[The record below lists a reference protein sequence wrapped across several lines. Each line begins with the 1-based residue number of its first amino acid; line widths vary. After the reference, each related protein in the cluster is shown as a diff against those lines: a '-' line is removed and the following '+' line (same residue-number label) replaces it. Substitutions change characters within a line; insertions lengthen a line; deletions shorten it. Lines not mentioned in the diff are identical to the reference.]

1 MLGSSLSICIVV
13 CLLLGMSEQV
23 MADPSSRF
31 NSLLSETE
39 KVRGQNNETEPEP
52 EPEPEPAVCGEEGKK
67 DFVRL
72 VADLYYLWY
81 RELAPVSPNDY
92 ATAQAYLD
100 ALTAPLAADRRDPG
114 FSYLTTKAADDSRG
128 ATGAYVGF
136 GFRYRC
142 DNTACFFFS
151 DVLQDGPAGDA
162 GFLRGDEVIAID
174 TGNGFETIRQLADR
188 NASTLEL
195 FGPSEAGVSR
205 GFRVRKRTGEIV
217 EADLV
222 KRELDTPPLAV
233 EPILLNRAGLSP
245 IGYLNLRSFITSAN
259 DALDDAVSYFRDNN
273 VTDLVIDLRYN
284 GGGYLSVADRM
295 LDLLGGLAAEGE
307 RSFWISHNDKQA
319 DLDQGAIFAPLPQSM
334 SPLRI
339 AFITTGGTASAS
351 ELVINGLSPYI
362 DVVLIGEDTLGKAV
376 GQYPFDQ
383 SQLSA
388 YAECDTRLRLVAFEI
403 VNGEG
408 NGGYYTGLVDSGR
421 FTLCPAED
429 DVTRNWGD
437 PLEASLTTALGWLNQ
452 GICSATTSAQRRE
465 VTRQRRL
472 IPSEW
477 KLMTLPDAPFGRS
490 PFIQ

>member
-1 MLGSSLSICIVV
+1 MNSLAQIAVFLLFLLTTLGLAT
-13 CLLLGMSEQV
+13 
-23 MADPSSRF
+23 ADPGSRF
-31 NSLLSETE
+31 NSLLDETE

-52 EPEPEPAVCGEEGKK
+52 EPEPAACGEEGKK
-67 DFVRL
+67 QFVKL

-81 RELAPVSPNDY
+81 RELAPVSPADY

-151 DVLQDGPAGDA
+151 DVLQEGPAADA
-162 GFLRGDEVIAID
+162 GFFRGDEVIAID
-174 TGNGFETIRQLADR
+174 TGNGFETISQLANR
-188 NASTLEL
+188 NVSTLEL

-205 GFRVRKRTGEIV
+205 GFRVRKRTGQIV

-222 KRELDTPPLAV
+222 KREIDTPPLAV

-245 IGYLNLRSFITSAN
+245 VGYLNLRSFITSAN

-295 LDLLGGLAAEGE
+295 LDLLGGLVAEGE
-307 RSFWISHNDKQA
+307 RSFWISHNDKQT
-319 DLDQGAIFAPLPQSM
+319 DLDQGAIFGPLPQSM
-334 SPLRI
+334 SPIRI

-362 DVVLIGEDTLGKAV
+362 EVVLIGEDTLGKAV
-376 GQYPFDQ
+376 GQYAFDQ
-383 SQLSA
+383 NYLSA

-408 NGGYYTGLVDSGR
+408 DGGYYTGLVDSGR

-452 GICSATTSAQRRE
+452 GICSATTSAG
-465 VTRQRRL
+465 TRGVGDQRRL
-472 IPSEW
+472 ALPLFNWDLI
-477 KLMTLPDAPFGRS
+477 KLSDAPFGHS
-490 PFIQ
+490 PFVQ

>member
-1 MLGSSLSICIVV
+1 MYSLSRMLVFSF
-13 CLLLGMSEQV
+13 LLLVTCVGAS
-23 MADPSSRF
+23 ADPGSRF
-31 NSLLSETE
+31 NSLLEETE

-52 EPEPEPAVCGEEGKK
+52 EPEPEPAACGEEGKK
-67 DFVRL
+67 EFVKL
-72 VADLYYLWY
+72 VADQYYLWY
-81 RELAPVSPNDY
+81 RELASVSPGNY

-114 FSYLTTKAADDSRG
+114 FSYLTTKSADESRG

-151 DVLQDGPAGDA
+151 DVLQESPAGDA

-174 TGNGFETIRQLADR
+174 TGRGYETIDQLINR
-188 NASTLEL
+188 NVTTLEL
-195 FGPSEAGVSR
+195 FGSSEAGVSR

-217 EADLV
+217 EAYIV
-222 KRELDTPPLAV
+222 KRELDTPPLAA
-233 EPILLNRAGLSP
+233 EPTLLNREGLSP
-245 IGYLNLRSFITSAN
+245 VGYLNLRSFITSAN
-259 DALDDAVSYFRDNN
+259 DPLDDAVSYFRDNN

-295 LDLLGGLAAEGE
+295 LDLLGGLVAEGE
-307 RSFWISHNDKQA
+307 RSFWITHNDKQS
-319 DLDQGAIFAPLPQSM
+319 DLDQGAVFAPLQQSM
-334 SPLRI
+334 SPIRI

-351 ELVINGLSPYI
+351 ELVINGLSPYVE
-362 DVVLIGEDTLGKAV
+362 VVLVGEDTLGKAV
-376 GQYPFDQ
+376 GQYAFDQ

-452 GICSATTSAQRRE
+452 GVCSATTSTRTFGVARE
-465 VTRQRRL
+465 RRL
-472 IPSEW
+472 EALSW
-477 KLMTLPDAPFGRS
+477 DLMKLRDAPFGRS
-490 PFIQ
+490 PFVQ

>member
-1 MLGSSLSICIVV
+1 MAGPAT
-13 CLLLGMSEQV
+13 
-23 MADPSSRF
+23 ADPSSRF
-31 NSLLSETE
+31 NSLLNETE

-52 EPEPEPAVCGEEGKK
+52 EPEPAACGEEGKK
-67 DFVRL
+67 EFIRL
-72 VADLYYLWY
+72 VADDWYLWY
-81 RELAPVSPNDY
+81 RELAPVSPDDY

-100 ALTAPLAADRRDPG
+100 ALTAPLAADRRDRG
-114 FSYLTTKAADDSRG
+114 FSYLTTKAADDARG

-151 DVLQDGPAGDA
+151 DVLQEGPAGDA

-205 GFRVRKRTGEIV
+205 GFRVRKRTGQII

-222 KRELDTPPLAV
+222 KREINTPPLAV
-233 EPILLNRAGLSP
+233 EPILLNRAGP
-245 IGYLNLRSFITSAN
+245 YPVGYLNLRSFIRTAN
-259 DALDDAVSYFRDNN
+259 DALDNAVSYFRDNN

-284 GGGYLSVADRM
+284 GGGYVDVADRM
-295 LDLLGGLAAEGE
+295 LDLLGGLVAEGE
-307 RSFWISHNDKQA
+307 PSFWLSHNDKKKRRY
-319 DLDQGAIFAPLPQSM
+319 DQGAMFAPLPQSM

-339 AFITTGGTASAS
+339 AFITTKRTASAS
-351 ELVINGLSPYI
+351 EFVINGLSPYI

-452 GICSATTSAQRRE
+452 GLCSATTSAR
-465 VTRQRRL
+465 TRGGIGQRRL
-472 IPSEW
+472 KFPLSDW
-477 KLMTLPDAPFGRS
+477 DVMKLSDAPYGQS
-490 PFIQ
+490 PFVQ

>member
-1 MLGSSLSICIVV
+1 MKSLTQIAVFSFLFLLTLGHAS
-13 CLLLGMSEQV
+13 
-23 MADPSSRF
+23 ADPGSRF
-31 NSLLSETE
+31 NSLLDETD

-52 EPEPEPAVCGEEGKK
+52 EPEPEPAACGEEGKK
-67 DFVRL
+67 EFVRL
-72 VADLYYLWY
+72 VADQYYLWY
-81 RELAPVSPNDY
+81 RELAPVSPNNY

-114 FSYLTTKAADDSRG
+114 FSYLTTKAADDARG

-151 DVLQDGPAGDA
+151 DVLQESPAGDA
-162 GFLRGDEVIAID
+162 GFIRGDEVIAID
-174 TGNGFETIRQLADR
+174 TGNGYETISELANR
-188 NASTLEL
+188 NVSTLEL

-233 EPILLNRAGLSP
+233 DPILLNREGLSP
-245 IGYLNLRSFITSAN
+245 VGYLNLRSFITSAN

-295 LDLLGGLAAEGE
+295 LDLLGGLVAEGE
-307 RSFWISHNDKQA
+307 RSFWISHNDKQT
-319 DLDQGAIFAPLPQSM
+319 DLDQGAIFGPLPQSM
-334 SPLRI
+334 SPIRI

-362 DVVLIGEDTLGKAV
+362 EVVLIGEDTLGKAV
-376 GQYPFDQ
+376 GQYAFDQ
-383 SQLSA
+383 NQLSA

-408 NGGYYTGLVDSGR
+408 DGGYYTGLVDSGR

-465 VTRQRRL
+465 VPFQRRL
-472 IPSEW
+472 IPSDW
-477 KLMTLPDAPFGRS
+477 NLMKLPDAPFGRS

>member
-1 MLGSSLSICIVV
+1 
-13 CLLLGMSEQV
+13 
-23 MADPSSRF
+23 
-31 NSLLSETE
+31 
-39 KVRGQNNETEPEP
+39 
-52 EPEPEPAVCGEEGKK
+52 
-67 DFVRL
+67 
-72 VADLYYLWY
+72 
-81 RELAPVSPNDY
+81 
-92 ATAQAYLD
+92 
-100 ALTAPLAADRRDPG
+100 
-114 FSYLTTKAADDSRG
+114 
-128 ATGAYVGF
+128 
-136 GFRYRC
+136 
-142 DNTACFFFS
+142 
-151 DVLQDGPAGDA
+151 
-162 GFLRGDEVIAID
+162 
-174 TGNGFETIRQLADR
+174 
-188 NASTLEL
+188 
-195 FGPSEAGVSR
+195 
-205 GFRVRKRTGEIV
+205 
-217 EADLV
+217 
-222 KRELDTPPLAV
+222 
-233 EPILLNRAGLSP
+233 
-245 IGYLNLRSFITSAN
+245 
-259 DALDDAVSYFRDNN
+259 
-273 VTDLVIDLRYN
+273 
-284 GGGYLSVADRM
+284 
-295 LDLLGGLAAEGE
+295 
-307 RSFWISHNDKQA
+307 
-319 DLDQGAIFAPLPQSM
+319 M

-376 GQYPFDQ
+376 GQYAFDQ

-477 KLMTLPDAPFGRS
+477 QLMTLPDAPFGRS